1 MHAVRNIRLC
11 TKDCLCLYVC
21 PTGASDTENGQ
32 IDYKKCVEGCRAC
45 VDACISHAISL
56 LPETFPQQKEKDAAV
71 KKAILDLAAS
81 KVLQETSSAELA
93 KTEKSPE
100 ARKLAKAM
108 EISNKMMAEDLY
120 REIGYMVPQNTD
132 TKELLKS
139 LLDNPSA
146 DFPKQEAE
154 ELLELLSR

>member
-32 IDYKKCVEGCRAC
+32 IDYRRCIEGCRAC

-56 LPETFPQQKEKDAAV
+56 VPETFPQQKTKDPAV
-71 KKAILDLAAS
+71 KKAVLDLAAS
-81 KVLQETSSAELA
+81 KVKQETASARLA
-93 KTEKSPE
+93 KTEKTPE

-108 EISNKMMAEDLY
+108 ETSNKMMAEDLY
-120 REIGYMVPQNTD
+120 HEIGYMVPQNID
-132 TKELLKS
+132 TVSLLKELLK
-139 LLDNPSA
+139 NPSA
-146 DFPKQEAE
+146 DFPKEEAE
-154 ELLELLSR
+154 ELLELLTR